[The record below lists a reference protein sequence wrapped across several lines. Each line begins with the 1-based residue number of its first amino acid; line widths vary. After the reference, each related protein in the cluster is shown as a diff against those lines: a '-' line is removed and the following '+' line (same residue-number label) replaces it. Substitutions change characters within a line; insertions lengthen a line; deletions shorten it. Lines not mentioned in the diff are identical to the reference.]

1 MAGMKLADSDDDDD
15 ERDTDDDADG
25 FLKKGKE
32 KLEGYA
38 LMCASEQYG
47 MKRPNSAERR
57 KGKSTISGDFDRGLA
72 SVRVM
77 GLEDVMM
84 VKDVRMAN
92 RSSKGAEVSSSQ
104 LSRSWPN
111 EGRKSKK
118 YRSVPGERKKHK
130 KELIAKKRRQR
141 MLTRGIDL
149 QQIDTKLRKM
159 VVDRL
164 DMLCFQPMHSRDC
177 SQVQRIA
184 SIYQLKSGCQGSG
197 NKRFVTV
204 TLTGQSCLPSAD
216 GQVRLDKLLGTEPE
230 DFGVNW
236 NSSKGPGKVK
246 GLSAP
251 GKLTRQHDACGKN
264 VPKKQVSFAERPVS
278 FVSSGTMV
286 ETVTEAVA
294 VGSTGGE
301 QVVKTSSSKLG
312 TFEMHTKGF
321 GSKMMAKM
329 GFIEG
334 TGLGK
339 DGQGI
344 VQPIQAIHR
353 PKSLGL
359 GVEFDSEAE
368 AVKARLEP
376 PSNSRPELSKA
387 RSEQRHNPRQLEMNS
402 VGSFER
408 HTKGFGSK
416 MMVRMGFVPG
426 SGLGKDGQGI
436 VNPLTAVRRP
446 KSRGLGATD
455 KY

>member
-1 MAGMKLADSDDDDD
+1 
-15 ERDTDDDADG
+15 
-25 FLKKGKE
+25 
-32 KLEGYA
+32 
-38 LMCASEQYG
+38 
-47 MKRPNSAERR
+47 
-57 KGKSTISGDFDRGLA
+57 
-72 SVRVM
+72 
-77 GLEDVMM
+77 
-84 VKDVRMAN
+84 
-92 RSSKGAEVSSSQ
+92 
-104 LSRSWPN
+104 
-111 EGRKSKK
+111 
-118 YRSVPGERKKHK
+118 
-130 KELIAKKRRQR
+130 
-141 MLTRGIDL
+141 
-149 QQIDTKLRKM
+149 
-159 VVDRL
+159 
-164 DMLCFQPMHSRDC
+164 
-177 SQVQRIA
+177 
-184 SIYQLKSGCQGSG
+184 
-197 NKRFVTV
+197 
-204 TLTGQSCLPSAD
+204 
-216 GQVRLDKLLGTEPE
+216 
-230 DFGVNW
+230 
-236 NSSKGPGKVK
+236 VK

-251 GKLTRQHDACGKN
+251 GKLARQHDSYGKT

-278 FVSSGTMV
+278 FVSSGTMA
-286 ETVTEAVA
+286 ETITETVA
-294 VGSTGGE
+294 VGSSGGDALSE
-301 QVVKTSSSKLG
+301 KVVESNSSKLG

-368 AVKARLEP
+368 AVKARSEP
-376 PSNSRPELSKA
+376 PSNARPEPSKARSEPSKA
-387 RSEQRHNPRQLEMNS
+387 RSEQRRNTRPLEMNS
-402 VGSFER
+402 VGTFER